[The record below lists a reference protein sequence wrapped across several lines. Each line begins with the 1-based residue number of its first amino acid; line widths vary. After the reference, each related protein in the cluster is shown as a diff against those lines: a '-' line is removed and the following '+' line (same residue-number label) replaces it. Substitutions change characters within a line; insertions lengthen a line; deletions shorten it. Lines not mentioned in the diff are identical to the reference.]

1 MSLLFTAVRLA
12 LSAIARHKLRA
23 GLTVLGILIGVTA
36 VVAVTALA
44 RGATALVSGTLEGFA
59 ANALFVRPRETQ
71 SSGARNKTAG
81 RITEEDGRTIARE
94 AVSVSGVGLWLATGG
109 QVVYGDKNIATTLI
123 GTNIGYF
130 PIRKWEIVKGSMW
143 TELDEN
149 VRTKVCIIGSTTRD
163 KLFGP
168 GVDPVGQT
176 IRIGTFPF
184 SVVGLLGARG
194 ASLGGDDQDDRIMMP
209 IGSFRARLMHTAPG
223 RVDQLIV
230 GATSGDTVD
239 RAKSQVQAIM
249 RQRHR
254 IDPGEEDD
262 FEVQSQAEFQAK
274 IGKILGILSILLMAV
289 AAISLLVGG
298 VGVMNIMLVS
308 VVERTREIGIRMSIG
323 AREGDI
329 MMQFLVEAV
338 VLSLLGGLIGL
349 LMGVIATVGIARAID
364 WPLEPTLAS
373 VLLAV
378 GTSAAIGLCFGF
390 LPARRAA
397 KLDPIEALRVE

>member
-1 MSLLFTAVRLA
+1 MSLLLTAIRLA
-12 LSAIARHKLRA
+12 LSAISRHKLRA

-81 RITEEDGRTIARE
+81 RITEDDGRAIARE
-94 AVSVSGVGLWLATGG
+94 AVSVSGVGMWLVTTG
-109 QVVYGDKNIATTLI
+109 QVVYGDKNLATTI
-123 GTNIGYF
+123 AGTNLAYF
-130 PIRKWEIVKGSMW
+130 PIRKWEVVKGAAW
-143 TELDEN
+143 TDNDELLK
-149 VRTKVCIIGSTTRD
+149 TKVCVIGVNTRD

-168 GVDPVGQT
+168 GIDPVGQT
-176 IRIGTFPF
+176 IRVSGFPF
-184 SVVGLLGARG
+184 LVIGLLGERG

-209 IGSFRARLMHTAPG
+209 IGSFRARMVHTAPG

-230 GATSGDTVD
+230 GAASGDVVD
-239 RAKSQVQAIM
+239 RAKRQIEGIM

-254 IDPGEEDD
+254 IDPAAEDD

-274 IGKILGILSILLMAV
+274 IGRILGILSILLMAV

-308 VVERTREIGIRMSIG
+308 VAERTREIGIRMSIG
-323 AREGDI
+323 AREWDI
-329 MMQFLVEAV
+329 MLQFLVEAV
-338 VLSLLGGLIGL
+338 VLSLLGGLMGL
-349 LMGVIATVGIARAID
+349 LLGVVTTMSIARAID
-364 WPLEPTLAS
+364 WPLQPTMAS

-390 LPARRAA
+390 LPAQRAA
-397 KLDPIEALRVE
+397 KMDPIEALRVE